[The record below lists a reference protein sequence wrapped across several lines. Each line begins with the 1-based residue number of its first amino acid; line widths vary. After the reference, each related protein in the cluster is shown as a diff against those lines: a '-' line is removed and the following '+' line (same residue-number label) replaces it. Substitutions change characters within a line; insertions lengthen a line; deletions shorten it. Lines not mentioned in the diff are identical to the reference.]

1 MSDNT
6 YKILLFLKRKPNM
19 SMEDFRDYYENV
31 HARLGEKYSQGL
43 TRYVRRYL
51 EPMPNPE
58 TGEDGELPYDVITEL
73 WFGDEQVFNAMVKYL
88 STTVLPDEVVEDEKN
103 LFNRSQIRMATVIEC
118 DSDLK
123 SIQ

>member
-6 YKILLFLKRKPNM
+6 YKILLFLKRKANM

-43 TRYVRRYL
+43 TRYFRRYL
-51 EPMPNPE
+51 NPLPNPV

-73 WFGDEQVFNAMVKYL
+73 WFDDKDIFEATVKYL
-88 STTVLPDEVVEDEKN
+88 STSVMPDVVVEDEEI
-103 LFNRSQIRMATVIEC
+103 LFNRSQSRMATVIEC
-118 DSDLK
+118 ESELAGT
-123 SIQ
+123 